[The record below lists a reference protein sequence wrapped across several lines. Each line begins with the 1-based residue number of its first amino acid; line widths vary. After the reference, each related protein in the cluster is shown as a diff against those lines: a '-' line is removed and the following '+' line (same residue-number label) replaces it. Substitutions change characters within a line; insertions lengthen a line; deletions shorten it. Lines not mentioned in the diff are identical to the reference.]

1 MVAAI
6 SKITSNAALR
16 ALFMSLREFFVLCLV
31 CLIWG
36 MHFVVMKL
44 AMQNGV
50 EPIFYA
56 AIRIS
61 IVTLILL
68 PKLKWHAGMMKRIM
82 CAGLCFGGINYAF
95 MFSGIEMTTA
105 SAAAITIEL
114 YVPFS
119 IILSVIFLRERL
131 GLPRIVGIALAFVG
145 VIILSSAKPPEE
157 AGVYFLLGIGLIA
170 CAAMAEAIGAVLVKT
185 IKQVGP
191 LQLLAWFVLMGN
203 FVLWPLTLT
212 LETNQLDIFHSPNL
226 GKFLFALAYST
237 LLASLVGHASY
248 YWLLQRLPIS
258 IVSSVGLMTTV
269 VAVTASILILKEPIS
284 APLFIGAA
292 CVLIGVAM
300 ILLIRKTAPANGQI
314 ALPVKDG

>member
-1 MVAAI
+1 
-6 SKITSNAALR
+6 
-16 ALFMSLREFFVLCLV
+16 MSLREFLVLCLV
-31 CLIWG
+31 CLLWG

-44 AMQNGV
+44 AMQNGA

-56 AIRIS
+56 ALRIS

-68 PKLKWHAGMMKRIM
+68 PILKWHKGMMKRIM
-82 CAGLCFGGINYAF
+82 CAGLCFGGINYAL
-95 MFSGIEMTTA
+95 MFPALGMTTA

-131 GLPRIVGIALAFVG
+131 GMPRIFGIALAFAG
-145 VIILSSAKPPEE
+145 VMILSSAKPPEE

-185 IKQVGP
+185 IKAVGP
-191 LQLLAWFVLMGN
+191 LQMLAWFAFMGN
-203 FVLWPLTLT
+203 FVLWPLTLA
-212 LETNQLDIFHSPNL
+212 LETNQLDIFNSPNREV
-226 GKFLFALAYST
+226 FLLALAYSA
-237 LLASLVGHASY
+237 LLASLVAHASY

-300 ILLIRKTAPANGQI
+300 ILLIRKTIPENDQKLHPFKEG
-314 ALPVKDG
+314 